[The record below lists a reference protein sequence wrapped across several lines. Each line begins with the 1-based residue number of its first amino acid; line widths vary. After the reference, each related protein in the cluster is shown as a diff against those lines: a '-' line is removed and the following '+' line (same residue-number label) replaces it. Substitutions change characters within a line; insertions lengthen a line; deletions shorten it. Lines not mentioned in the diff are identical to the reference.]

1 MKLRQKIYDSS
12 ERTNK
17 LIKITNSYHLFKN
30 LEKIKNR
37 KPIYANN
44 NYPPKKINQNLNEYY
59 INKDNK
65 FKNNILDKKSTKN
78 AYENYIDIN
87 NLFNN
92 KESRLVNSKLV
103 KENENYIKR
112 INNQKPFISSK
123 SLDKEYKMKVAMK
136 KYKKN
141 GSKNVLLPPI

>member
-37 KPIYANN
+37 KPIYVNN
-44 NYPPKKINQNLNEYY
+44 NYPPKKFNQNLNEYY
-59 INKDNK
+59 INKNNIY
-65 FKNNILDKKSTKN
+65 KNNILDKKSTKN
-78 AYENYIDIN
+78 GYANYTDIN

-92 KESRLVNSKLV
+92 KESRFVNKRIV

-112 INNQKPFISSK
+112 INNQKAFISSK
-123 SLDKEYKMKVAMK
+123 SLDKEYKMRLAMK
-136 KYKKN
+136 KYKKS
-141 GSKNVLLPPI
+141 GSNNVLLPPI

>member
-17 LIKITNSYHLFKN
+17 LIKITNSYHLFRN

-44 NYPPKKINQNLNEYY
+44 NYPPKKINLNLNEYY
-59 INKDNK
+59 INKNNIY
-65 FKNNILDKKSTKN
+65 KNNIFDKKSKN
-78 AYENYIDIN
+78 NGYSNNTDIN

-92 KESRLVNSKLV
+92 KESRLVNKQLE

-112 INNQKPFISSK
+112 INNQKAFISSK
-123 SLDKEYKMKVAMK
+123 SLDKEFKMKMAVK
-136 KYKKN
+136 KYKKS
-141 GSKNVLLPPI
+141 GSNSVLLPPI

>member
-37 KPIYANN
+37 KPIYVKNI
-44 NYPPKKINQNLNEYY
+44 YPPKNINKNLNEYY
-59 INKDNK
+59 IHKDNMY
-65 FKNNILDKKSTKN
+65 KNNILDKKPKKN
-78 AYENYIDIN
+78 GYANNTDIN
-87 NLFNN
+87 NLYNN
-92 KESRLVNSKLV
+92 KESKLFNKKLE
-103 KENENYIKR
+103 KENENYIRR

-123 SLDKEYKMKVAMK
+123 SLDKEYKVKATMK
-136 KYKKN
+136 KYNKSR
-141 GSKNVLLPPI
+141 SKNVLLPPI

>member
-37 KPIYANN
+37 KPIYVNN
-44 NYPPKKINQNLNEYY
+44 NYPPKKFNQNLNEYY

-65 FKNNILDKKSTKN
+65 YKNNILDKKSTKN
-78 AYENYIDIN
+78 GYANYTDIN

-92 KESRLVNSKLV
+92 KESRLVNKRLV

-112 INNQKPFISSK
+112 INNQKAFISSK

-136 KYKKN
+136 KYKKS
-141 GSKNVLLPPI
+141 GSNNVLLPPI

>member
-1 MKLRQKIYDSS
+1 MKLRGKIYDSS
-12 ERTNK
+12 EPTNK

-37 KPIYANN
+37 KPIYVKN
-44 NYPPKKINQNLNEYY
+44 NYPPKKINQNLNEYF

-65 FKNNILDKKSTKN
+65 YKNNIFDKKSTKN
-78 AYENYIDIN
+78 GYENYTDIN

-92 KESRLVNSKLV
+92 KESKLVNKKLA

-112 INNQKPFISSK
+112 LNNQKAFISSK

-136 KYKKN
+136 KYKKS